1 MFVGEARSLAAN
13 TRLGW
18 KGFIIQ
24 APSELGVILQKLAR
38 DDVVLHSAVIKQN
51 DMLINDIKQTI
62 LTILMMSILCFIP
75 FTDFKLQF
83 KNKIVV
89 FSNSK

>member
-24 APSELGVILQKLAR
+24 APSKLGVILQKLAR
-38 DDVVLHSAVIKQN
+38 DTSL
-51 DMLINDIKQTI
+51 
-62 LTILMMSILCFIP
+62 
-75 FTDFKLQF
+75 
-83 KNKIVV
+83 VV
-89 FSNSK
+89 FCSHKTE